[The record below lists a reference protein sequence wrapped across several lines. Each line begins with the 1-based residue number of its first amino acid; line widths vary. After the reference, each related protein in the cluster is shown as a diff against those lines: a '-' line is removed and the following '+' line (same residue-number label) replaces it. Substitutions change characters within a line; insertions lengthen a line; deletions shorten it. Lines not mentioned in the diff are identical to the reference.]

1 VKAIP
6 FPSSSSNFMRNKQ
19 QEQIVVKVG
28 GQQGNGNGNLEL
40 ELGEICVG
48 ADSEKMWGK

>member
-1 VKAIP
+1 
-6 FPSSSSNFMRNKQ
+6 MRNKQ

-28 GQQGNGNGNLEL
+28 GQKRGNGNLEL